1 MKIFKVLISLLFIA
15 CTATVF
21 GAVSGIEPGYI
32 MACLTAVSV
41 IPMPAGVLGM
51 AITKELW
58 INDVVANLFKA
69 NPHLANA
76 YNADAFVYQGK
87 VVHIPN
93 AGSKPAITKN
103 RSSYPATVVNRT
115 DTDITFSLDE
125 YSSEPEGL
133 QMLKNTN

>member
-1 MKIFKVLISLLFIA
+1 MKILAFCISFLFIGLSA
-15 CTATVF
+15 MVF
-21 GAVSGIEPGYI
+21 GSVTGVSPGYA
-32 MACLTAVSV
+32 MVALTAASF

-76 YNADAFVYQGK
+76 YSADEFVLQGK

-93 AGSKPAITKN
+93 AGTKPVVTKN
-103 RSSYPATVVNRT
+103 RSSYPATVV
-115 DTDITFSLDE
+115 
-125 YSSEPEGL
+125 
-133 QMLKNTN
+133 